1 MPWPWRGSLER
12 RFGADEWGLV
22 LGGSSGFGLATAQK
36 LAAHGMSLAL
46 VHRDRRGAMHRIE
59 PEFEK
64 IRGAGVALRTW
75 NADALDAEKRAEI
88 VADLAQA
95 LGPNGRVKL
104 LLHSIAFGNLK
115 LLVGE
120 RPRSSTA
127 AADLAREL
135 GVAPEKLAAAA
146 DKLLA

>member
-1 MPWPWRGSLER
+1 MTLSHSPRPSAAHRGVGDRAGKLHPVRGGSRGEGSLSR
-12 RFGADEWGLV
+12 TFGSEEWALI

-64 IRGAGVALRTW
+64 LRGAGVALRTW
-75 NADALDAEKRAEI
+75 NADALDPAKREEI
-88 VADLAQA
+88 VGELKQA

-115 LLVGE
+115 LLV
-120 RPRSSTA
+120 
-127 AADLAREL
+127 
-135 GVAPEKLAAAA
+135 
-146 DKLLA
+146 